1 VQKYSLHVSSRVC
14 IALDLA
20 SLVGLIELCVCVC
33 VCVCVGVCLCVL
45 GGSAGGELVRL
56 QTTDNVRLGFRVQGL
71 GRPIT

>member
-1 VQKYSLHVSSRVC
+1 M
-14 IALDLA
+14 
-20 SLVGLIELCVCVC
+20 CVCVRVLLYVLSCVCVCAC

-56 QTTDNVRLGFRVQGL
+56 QTTDNVRFGFRVQGL